1 MARSPSSRRRSGGI
15 GCLALV
21 ALVVAGLFWLYLH
34 RNWTGPGPATHP
46 TTVVVPQGAT
56 LAAAAR
62 ELEKVGAVRS
72 TTGFLR
78 FARRF
83 GSPEPI
89 RAGEY
94 EVAPHMSARDI
105 LAMLQSGSIVQR
117 LITIPEGMPSIEVFE
132 RIAREKLLTGKLP
145 IPAEGSVLPGTYAF
159 QRGEPRAAVL
169 KRMQAAMTRTLDQL
183 WMRRK
188 ATTVV
193 DSKEAAVTLASI
205 VEKETGVAAER
216 PMVAGVYSN
225 RLRQGMRLQ
234 ADPTI
239 IYPLTKGKP
248 LGRRIKLSEVRAVND
263 YNTYAMAGLP
273 KGPIT
278 NPGKDAIAAVL
289 APAQTDAL
297 YFVADGKGGHVFA
310 ASLGDHN
317 ANVQRYYRL
326 RKSQGAR

>member
-1 MARSPSSRRRSGGI
+1 MAKRSRKGL
-15 GCLALV
+15 GCLG
-21 ALVVAGLFWLYLH
+21 LVVLLGLIGLGLGWLSVY
-34 RNWTGPGPATHP
+34 RNWTGPGPAGHP

-62 ELEKVGAVRS
+62 ELEKTGAVRS

-83 GSPEPI
+83 GSAEPI

-94 EVAPHMSARDI
+94 EVPAGMSAKHI
-105 LAMLQSGSIVQR
+105 LELLQSGRTVER
-117 LITIPEGMPSIEVFE
+117 MITIPEGMPSIDVFE
-132 RIAREKLLTGKLP
+132 RIAGEKLLTGKLP
-145 IPAEGSVLPGTYAF
+145 IPPEGSVLPGTYAF
-159 QRGEPRAAVL
+159 QRGEPRKAVL
-169 KRMQAAMTRTLDQL
+169 QRMQAAMTQTLNQL
-183 WMRRK
+183 WMTRK
-188 ATTVV
+188 ANSVV
-193 DSKEAAVTLASI
+193 GSKEDALILASI
-205 VEKETGVAAER
+205 VEKETGVPEER
-216 PMVAGVYSN
+216 TMVAGVYSN
-225 RLRQGMRLQ
+225 RLRTGMRLQ

-239 IYPLTKGKP
+239 IYPITHGKP

-278 NPGKDAIAAVL
+278 NPGRDSIAAVL

-310 ASLGDHN
+310 SNLRDHN
-317 ANVQRYYRL
+317 ANVQRYYNL
-326 RKSQGAR
+326 RKAQGTR

>member
-1 MARSPSSRRRSGGI
+1 MAKRSPRRGL
-15 GCLALV
+15 GCLVVILLLV
-21 ALVVAGLFWLYLH
+21 LAVAGAGWLSFY
-34 RNWTGPGPATHP
+34 RNWTGPGPAKHP
-46 TTVVVPQGAT
+46 TAVVVPPGSS

-62 ELEKVGAVRS
+62 ELEKQGAVRS

-78 FARRF
+78 FARHF
-83 GSPEPI
+83 GTPGPI

-105 LAMLQSGSIVQR
+105 LDLLQSGRTVQR
-117 LITIPEGMPSIEVFE
+117 LVTVPEGMPAIEVYE
-132 RIAREKLLTGKLP
+132 RLMGEKLLTGR
-145 IPAEGSVLPGTYAF
+145 IAAPAEGSVLPGTYSF

-169 KRMQAAMTRTLDQL
+169 KRMQQAMTKALDQL
-183 WMRRK
+183 WMTRK
-188 ATTVV
+188 ADTVV
-193 DSKEAAVTLASI
+193 NSKEEAVTLAAI
-205 VEKETGVAAER
+205 VEKETSVPAER

-225 RLRQGMRLQ
+225 RLRKGMRLQ

-239 IYPLTKGKP
+239 IYPMTQGKP

-278 NPGKDAIAAVL
+278 NPSRESIAAVL
-289 APAQTDAL
+289 APATTDAL

-310 ASLGDHN
+310 TDLKDHN
-317 ANVQRYYRL
+317 ANVQRYYNL
-326 RKSQGAR
+326 RKAQGAR

>member
-1 MARSPSSRRRSGGI
+1 VAKRRSSSRGGL
-15 GCLALV
+15 GCLVLI
-21 ALVVAGLFWLYLH
+21 LLIVVGAGWLTVH
-34 RNWTGPGPATHP
+34 RNWTGPGPARHP
-46 TTVVVPQGAT
+46 TTVVVPEGST

-62 ELEKVGAVRS
+62 SLEKVGAVRS

-83 GSPEPI
+83 GSSAPI

-105 LAMLQSGSIVQR
+105 LTLLQSGRTVQR

-132 RIAREKLLTGKLP
+132 RLAREKLLVGKLP
-145 IPAEGSVLPGTYAF
+145 IPPEGSVLPGTYSF
-159 QRGEPRAAVL
+159 QRGEPRRNVL
-169 KRMQAAMTRTLDQL
+169 KRMQDAMTQTLNQL
-183 WMRRK
+183 WMTRK
-188 ATTVV
+188 ANTVV
-193 DSKEAAVTLASI
+193 NSKLEALTLASI
-205 VEKETGVAAER
+205 VEKETGVPEER

-225 RLRQGMRLQ
+225 RLRTGMRLQ

-248 LGRRIKLSEVRAVND
+248 LGRRIKLSEVRAKND
-263 YNTYAMAGLP
+263 YNTYSMTGLP
-273 KGPIT
+273 VGPIT
-278 NPGKDAIAAVL
+278 NPGRDAMAAVL
-289 APAQTDAL
+289 APASTPAL

-310 ASLGDHN
+310 NDLKDHN

-326 RKSQGAR
+326 QKARGTR